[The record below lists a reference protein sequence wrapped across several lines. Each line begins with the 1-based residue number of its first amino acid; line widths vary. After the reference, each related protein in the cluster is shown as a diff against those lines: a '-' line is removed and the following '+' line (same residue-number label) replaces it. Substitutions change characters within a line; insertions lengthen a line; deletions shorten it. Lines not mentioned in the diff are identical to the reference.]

1 MQHRC
6 GVERKNRFIKVL
18 NNEKG
23 FTLFILLASIVM
35 MGISTT
41 IGVKQ
46 WKVMVQ
52 QDKEAELLFRGD
64 QIRRGIEAYLLGPG
78 RGLKYPKS
86 LEDLVG
92 GGFKGR
98 NYVRRLFKDPITNG
112 EWELLGK
119 NRLVGIR
126 SSSNQVP
133 LKTGNFPPAYQCF
146 EEAQTYRDWVFIY
159 VKSAKNNESPC
170 LSHVDTK
177 KLER

>member
-1 MQHRC
+1 MKHRS
-6 GVERKNRFIKVL
+6 GAERKKWFIKVL

-35 MGISTT
+35 MGISIG

-64 QIRRGIEAYLLGPG
+64 QIRKGIQAYLLGPG

-98 NYVRRLFKDPITNG
+98 NYVRRLYKDPITNG

-119 NRLVGIR
+119 NRIVGIR

-133 LKTGNFPPAYQCF
+133 LKTGNFPLAYQCF

-159 VKSAKNNESPC
+159 VKNAKNNESHC
-170 LSHVDTK
+170 LFDVNK
-177 KLER
+177 KKPEK